1 LTIDLPTLS
10 INLNMPAMPL
20 DEDKRRDSKRDDA
33 HIGQP
38 TFTPYICP
46 YRTRLTRRTTDDLT
60 SVAPALEQELRKLEQ
75 MFTVDAA
82 KLKEISMHF
91 ERELRQ
97 GLSRVSRCL
106 LPSSVS
112 PCLQSFTFNM
122 CAC

>member
-1 LTIDLPTLS
+1 
-10 INLNMPAMPL
+10 MPAMPL

-33 HIGQP
+33 HLGQQI
-38 TFTPYICP
+38 FTPYMYTYLP
-46 YRTRLTRRTTDDLT
+46 HTRLTRRTTTDDLT
-60 SVAPALEQELRKLEQ
+60 SVAPALEHELRKLEQ

-112 PCLQSFTFNM
+112 PCLQSNTFNM

>member
-1 LTIDLPTLS
+1 MRISVSSYSLLTSIPTY
-10 INLNMPAMPL
+10 
-20 DEDKRRDSKRDDA
+20 
-33 HIGQP
+33 H
-38 TFTPYICP
+38 TW
-46 YRTRLTRRTTDDLT
+46 LTRRTTDDLT
-60 SVAPALEQELRKLEQ
+60 SVAPALEHELRKLEQ

-112 PCLQSFTFNM
+112 PCLQSNTFNM

>member
-1 LTIDLPTLS
+1 
-10 INLNMPAMPL
+10 
-20 DEDKRRDSKRDDA
+20 
-33 HIGQP
+33 
-38 TFTPYICP
+38 
-46 YRTRLTRRTTDDLT
+46 
-60 SVAPALEQELRKLEQ
+60 

-112 PCLQSFTFNM
+112 PYLQSNTFNM